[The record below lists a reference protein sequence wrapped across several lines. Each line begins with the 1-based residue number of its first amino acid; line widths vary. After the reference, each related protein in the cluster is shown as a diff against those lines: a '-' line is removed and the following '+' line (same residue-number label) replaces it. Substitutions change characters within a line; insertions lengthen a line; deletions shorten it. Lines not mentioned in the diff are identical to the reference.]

1 MFGGFAPSEAK
12 ASSEVGGD
20 SDAKATTVGTIPRC
34 DKTKHKHLK
43 GDLETELEACIA
55 RITTS
60 KSSAHETF
68 EDPIMDYKVSP
79 PTHYSFKCKNC
90 GKYVPHCI
98 NVSETSGLINHANRC
113 ITHTKQTNIL
123 DGYGITGPSATL
135 NQEDMHEFFAL
146 WLRKLLDPQ
155 ARKYMPHRNTI
166 SEDIKRIYKSMQE
179 EITAKLVSIPGV
191 FHLAL
196 DMCQVG
202 NGEDYLGI
210 VFFHLGKPERKPI
223 RVEHFLLE
231 CLSFGGE
238 LHTGEALAWAVHDV
252 LCKFKIQDHV
262 WGVVCNNAS
271 NNTKMVDHL
280 VQYGLKRL
288 TGLKSRVFCL
298 LHVLNLMAQ
307 AIMYGFRKSQLTTNS
322 GKDDEDGYDL
332 LLDIDN
338 NLSDAED
345 GDDNDHAPSWALGVD
360 EEDPFI
366 VVELPT
372 VEPGSPEV
380 LESAQV
386 GRVLF
391 KLAKFTHK
399 LRYSPKACAT
409 FKRVCAKKEVKCP
422 HSVRHDIMTRW
433 NSLGDMSKDGDRTFP
448 AM

>member
-20 SDAKATTVGTIPRC
+20 SDAKATTASTIPRC

-43 GDLETELEACIA
+43 GDLETEVEACIA
-55 RITTS
+55 HIKTS
-60 KSSAHETF
+60 KSSAYETF

-98 NVSETSGLINHANRC
+98 NVSKTSGLINHANHC
-113 ITHTKQTNIL
+113 ITHTKQTDIL
-123 DGYGITGPSATL
+123 DGYRITGPSATL
-135 NQEDMHEFFAL
+135 NQEDMREFFAL
-146 WLRKLLDPQ
+146 WVCKNARPFQICNDRFLHKLLDPQ
-155 ARKYMPHRNTI
+155 ARKYMPHCNTI
-166 SEDIKRIYKSMQE
+166 SKDIKRIYKATQE

-210 VFFHLGKPERKPI
+210 VFFHLGKPECKSI
-223 RVEHFLLE
+223 GVEHFLLE

-238 LHTGEALAWAVHDV
+238 SHTGEALAWAVHDV
-252 LCKFKIQDHV
+252 LCKFKIQDRV
-262 WGVVCNNAS
+262 WGVVCNNDS
-271 NNTKMVDHL
+271 NNAKMVDHL

-288 TGLKSRVFCL
+288 TGPKSRVFCL

-307 AIMYGFRKSQLTTNS
+307 AIMYGFRKSQPTTNS

-345 GDDNDHAPSWALGVD
+345 GNDNDHAPSWALGVD
-360 EEDPFI
+360 EEDLFI

-372 VEPGSPEV
+372 VEPGSPEA

-391 KLAKFTHK
+391 KVSIFGL
-399 LRYSPKACAT
+399 P
-409 FKRVCAKKEVKCP
+409 
-422 HSVRHDIMTRW
+422 
-433 NSLGDMSKDGDRTFP
+433 
-448 AM
+448 